1 MNRNKMN
8 LQRFATNIVTRNDAA
23 ALIPEQISKEIIQS
37 ATESSTVLQL
47 GKRLPNM
54 TSNKTSMPVLD
65 MLPVAYFVNGEPGTK
80 QTTKQAWANKYIYA
94 EEIAVIVP
102 IPEAVLDDADYDLWA
117 EIKPRIAEAFG
128 NKIDGAVLFGV
139 DKPTTWR
146 DDIVTTAKTAG
157 AKTTLTSD
165 LYTDIMAEGGVI
177 ANIEASGY
185 LPTGAIADV
194 TMRAK
199 LRGLRDNNGVPLF
212 KSDMQGATN
221 YALEGNPIKARTSS
235 KSA

>member
-80 QTTKQAWANKYIYA
+80 QTTKQAWANKYI
-94 EEIAVIVP
+94 
-102 IPEAVLDDADYDLWA
+102 
-117 EIKPRIAEAFG
+117 
-128 NKIDGAVLFGV
+128 
-139 DKPTTWR
+139 
-146 DDIVTTAKTAG
+146 
-157 AKTTLTSD
+157 
-165 LYTDIMAEGGVI
+165 
-177 ANIEASGY
+177 
-185 LPTGAIADV
+185 
-194 TMRAK
+194 
-199 LRGLRDNNGVPLF
+199 
-212 KSDMQGATN
+212 
-221 YALEGNPIKARTSS
+221 
-235 KSA
+235 

>member
-128 NKIDGAVLFGV
+128 NKIDGAVL
-139 DKPTTWR
+139 
-146 DDIVTTAKTAG
+146 
-157 AKTTLTSD
+157 
-165 LYTDIMAEGGVI
+165 
-177 ANIEASGY
+177 
-185 LPTGAIADV
+185 
-194 TMRAK
+194 
-199 LRGLRDNNGVPLF
+199 
-212 KSDMQGATN
+212 
-221 YALEGNPIKARTSS
+221 LELINQQLGEMIL
-235 KSA
+235 

>member
-221 YALEGNPIKARTSS
+221 YALDGNPS
-235 KSA
+235 

>member
-1 MNRNKMN
+1 MMLIMTYGQRLSQE
-8 LQRFATNIVTRNDAA
+8 LQK
-23 ALIPEQISKEIIQS
+23 L
-37 ATESSTVLQL
+37 
-47 GKRLPNM
+47 
-54 TSNKTSMPVLD
+54 
-65 MLPVAYFVNGEPGTK
+65 
-80 QTTKQAWANKYIYA
+80 
-94 EEIAVIVP
+94 
-102 IPEAVLDDADYDLWA
+102 
-117 EIKPRIAEAFG
+117 FG

-199 LRGLRDNNGVPLF
+199 LRGLRDNNGVPLLN
-212 KSDMQGATN
+212 QICRGQLITH
-221 YALEGNPIKARTSS
+221 
-235 KSA
+235 